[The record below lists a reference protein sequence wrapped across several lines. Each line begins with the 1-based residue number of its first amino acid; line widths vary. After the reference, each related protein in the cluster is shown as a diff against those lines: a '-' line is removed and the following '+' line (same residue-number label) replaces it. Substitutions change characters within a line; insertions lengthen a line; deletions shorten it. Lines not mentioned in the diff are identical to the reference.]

1 MLELLKVKASGF
13 KLLEDNF
20 ELDFTTRTRVYQ
32 KDKLSEIEEIDKGL
46 NTFRSI
52 AFVGGNSSGKS
63 TALSLVLKTLLFL
76 QTGRWEFIPREFKK
90 DSIDLNIVFYLEG
103 FLYNYSCT
111 FNKIEIDKLSIANIY
126 SPITNEKLIKLE
138 YNKARGIVNLDLLN
152 TNGVDESEI
161 LKSSLLDT
169 SAIAKITGDKIS
181 VDEFSN
187 NNIVNF
193 DGNIVRNTFFASL
206 NSCDKELVSSIIK
219 LLDESIEYIICDN
232 SDLVKFKR
240 INEKEII
247 ISKLELLSILSS
259 GTFRGVELYVRSIN
273 ALKYGK
279 VFIVDEIENCFHK
292 NLVKNLLFIFNS
304 KNINSKGAKLIFSTH
319 YTEILDSINRRDN
332 IFITHKENGYV
343 NVKNLYSDYDVRTEL
358 SKSNQ
363 FDNNVFNT
371 SFNYEQLLNVKELII
386 NDLHTNNDWG
396 K

>member
-111 FNKIEIDKLSIANIY
+111 FSKIEIDKLSIANIY

-319 YTEILDSINRRDN
+319 YTEILDSLSRRDN

-371 SFNYEQLLNVKELII
+371 SFNYEQLLNVNELII
-386 NDLHTNNDWG
+386 NDLHTNND
-396 K
+396 

>member
-126 SPITNEKLIKLE
+126 SPITNEKLTKLE

-240 INEKEII
+240 INEKEIT

-319 YTEILDSINRRDN
+319 YTEILDSLSRRDN

-386 NDLHTNNDWG
+386 NDLHTNND
-396 K
+396 

>member
-1 MLELLKVKASGF
+1 MLELLKVKANGF

-319 YTEILDSINRRDN
+319 YTEILDSLSRRDN

-371 SFNYEQLLNVKELII
+371 SFNYEQLLNVNELII
-386 NDLHTNNDWG
+386 NDLHTNND
-396 K
+396 

>member
-32 KDKLSEIEEIDKGL
+32 KDKLNEIEEIDKGL

-126 SPITNEKLIKLE
+126 SPITNEKLIKRE

-187 NNIVNF
+187 NNIINF
-193 DGNIVRNTFFASL
+193 DGNIVRNTFFSSL

-319 YTEILDSINRRDN
+319 YTEILDSLSRRDN

-386 NDLHTNNDWG
+386 NDLHTNND
-396 K
+396 

>member
-111 FNKIEIDKLSIANIY
+111 FSKIEIDKLSIANIY

-181 VDEFSN
+181 VDEFSD

-193 DGNIVRNTFFASL
+193 DVNIVRNTFFASL

-247 ISKLELLSILSS
+247 ISKFELLSILSS

-319 YTEILDSINRRDN
+319 YTEILDSLSRRDN

>member
-111 FNKIEIDKLSIANIY
+111 FSKIEIDKLSIANIY
-126 SPITNEKLIKLE
+126 SPITNEKLTKLE

-193 DGNIVRNTFFASL
+193 DRNIVRNTFFASL

-319 YTEILDSINRRDN
+319 YTEILDSLSRRDN

-386 NDLHTNNDWG
+386 NDLHTNND
-396 K
+396 

>member
-1 MLELLKVKASGF
+1 MLELLKVKANGF

-193 DGNIVRNTFFASL
+193 DVNIVRNTFFASL

-232 SDLVKFKR
+232 SDLVKVKR

-319 YTEILDSINRRDN
+319 YTEILDSLSRRDN

-386 NDLHTNNDWG
+386 NDLHTNND
-396 K
+396 

>member
-193 DGNIVRNTFFASL
+193 DVNIVRNTFFASL

-319 YTEILDSINRRDN
+319 YTEILDSLSRRDN

-371 SFNYEQLLNVKELII
+371 SFNYEQLLNVNELII

>member
-193 DGNIVRNTFFASL
+193 DVNIVRNTFFASL

-247 ISKLELLSILSS
+247 ISKFELLSILSS

-319 YTEILDSINRRDN
+319 YTEILDSLSRRDN

-371 SFNYEQLLNVKELII
+371 SFNYEQLLNVNELII
-386 NDLHTNNDWG
+386 NDLHTNND
-396 K
+396 

>member
-20 ELDFTTRTRVYQ
+20 ELDFTARTRVYQ

-319 YTEILDSINRRDN
+319 YTEILDSLSRRDN

-386 NDLHTNNDWG
+386 NNLHTNND
-396 K
+396 

>member
-126 SPITNEKLIKLE
+126 SPITNEKLTKLE

-193 DGNIVRNTFFASL
+193 DVNIVRNTFFASL

-319 YTEILDSINRRDN
+319 YTEILDSLSRRDN

-386 NDLHTNNDWG
+386 NDLHINND
-396 K
+396 

>member
-1 MLELLKVKASGF
+1 MLELLKVKANGF

-193 DGNIVRNTFFASL
+193 DVNIVRNTFFASL

-279 VFIVDEIENCFHK
+279 VFIVNEIENCFHK

-319 YTEILDSINRRDN
+319 YTEILDSLSRRDN

>member
-1 MLELLKVKASGF
+1 MLELLKVKANGF

-386 NDLHTNNDWG
+386 NDLHTNND
-396 K
+396 

>member
-1 MLELLKVKASGF
+1 MLELLKVKANGF

-193 DGNIVRNTFFASL
+193 DVNIVRNTFFASL

-279 VFIVDEIENCFHK
+279 VFIVDEIESCFHK

-319 YTEILDSINRRDN
+319 YTEILDSLSRRDN

-386 NDLHTNNDWG
+386 NDLHTNND
-396 K
+396 

>member
-193 DGNIVRNTFFASL
+193 DVNIVRNTFFASL

-319 YTEILDSINRRDN
+319 YTEILDSLSRRDN

-386 NDLHTNNDWG
+386 NDLHTNND
-396 K
+396 

>member
-343 NVKNLYSDYDVRTEL
+343 NVNNLYSDYDVRTEL

-386 NDLHTNNDWG
+386 NDLHTNND
-396 K
+396 

>member
-20 ELDFTTRTRVYQ
+20 ELNFTTRTRVYQ

-111 FNKIEIDKLSIANIY
+111 FSKIEIDKLSIANIY

-193 DGNIVRNTFFASL
+193 DVNIVRNTFFASL

-247 ISKLELLSILSS
+247 ISKFELLSILSS

-319 YTEILDSINRRDN
+319 YTEILDSLSRRDN

>member
-193 DGNIVRNTFFASL
+193 DVNIVRNTFFASL

-247 ISKLELLSILSS
+247 ISKFELLSILSS

-319 YTEILDSINRRDN
+319 YTEILDSLSRRDN

-363 FDNNVFNT
+363 FDNNDFNT

-386 NDLHTNNDWG
+386 NDLHINND
-396 K
+396 

>member
-1 MLELLKVKASGF
+1 MLELLKVKANGF

-193 DGNIVRNTFFASL
+193 DVNIVRNTFFASL

-247 ISKLELLSILSS
+247 ISQLELLSILSS

-304 KNINSKGAKLIFSTH
+304 KNINSKGAKLIFSIH
-319 YTEILDSINRRDN
+319 YTEILDSLSRRDN

>member
-152 TNGVDESEI
+152 TNCVDESEI

-319 YTEILDSINRRDN
+319 YTEILDSLSRRDN

-386 NDLHTNNDWG
+386 NDLHTNND
-396 K
+396 

>member
-386 NDLHTNNDWG
+386 NDLHTNND
-396 K
+396 

>member
-279 VFIVDEIENCFHK
+279 VLIVDEIENCFHK
-292 NLVKNLLFIFNS
+292 NLVKNLLFIFNN

-319 YTEILDSINRRDN
+319 YTEILDSLSRRDN

-343 NVKNLYSDYDVRTEL
+343 NSKNLYSDYDVRTEL

-386 NDLHTNNDWG
+386 NDLHTNND
-396 K
+396 

>member
-20 ELDFTTRTRVYQ
+20 ELNFTTRTRVYQ

-319 YTEILDSINRRDN
+319 YTEILDSLSRRDN

-371 SFNYEQLLNVKELII
+371 SFNYEQLLNVNELII

>member
-20 ELDFTTRTRVYQ
+20 ELNFTTRTRVYQ

-126 SPITNEKLIKLE
+126 SPITNEKLTKLE
-138 YNKARGIVNLDLLN
+138 YNKARGLVNLDLLN

-273 ALKYGK
+273 VLKYGK

-319 YTEILDSINRRDN
+319 YTEILDSLSRRDN

-371 SFNYEQLLNVKELII
+371 SFNYEQLLNVNELII
-386 NDLHTNNDWG
+386 NDLHTNND
-396 K
+396 

>member
-1 MLELLKVKASGF
+1 MLELLKVKANGF

-193 DGNIVRNTFFASL
+193 DVNIVRNTFFASL

-247 ISKLELLSILSS
+247 ISQLELLSILSS

-304 KNINSKGAKLIFSTH
+304 KNINSKGAKLIFSIH
-319 YTEILDSINRRDN
+319 YTEILDSLSRRDN

-386 NDLHTNNDWG
+386 NDLHTNND
-396 K
+396 

>member
-111 FNKIEIDKLSIANIY
+111 FSKIEIDKLSIANIY

-152 TNGVDESEI
+152 TNGVDEIEI

-193 DGNIVRNTFFASL
+193 DVNIVRNTFFASL

-247 ISKLELLSILSS
+247 ISKFELLSILSS

>member
-193 DGNIVRNTFFASL
+193 DVNIVRNTFFASL

-279 VFIVDEIENCFHK
+279 VFIVDEIESCFHK

-319 YTEILDSINRRDN
+319 YTEILDSLSRRDN

>member
-1 MLELLKVKASGF
+1 MLELLNVKASGF

-181 VDEFSN
+181 VDEFNN

-319 YTEILDSINRRDN
+319 YTEILDSLSRRDN

-343 NVKNLYSDYDVRTEL
+343 NSKNLYSDYDVRTEL

-386 NDLHTNNDWG
+386 NDLHTNND
-396 K
+396 

>member
-111 FNKIEIDKLSIANIY
+111 FSKIEIDKLSIANIY

-319 YTEILDSINRRDN
+319 YTEILDSLSRRDN

-386 NDLHTNNDWG
+386 NDLHTNND
-396 K
+396 

>member
-1 MLELLKVKASGF
+1 MLELLKVKANGF

-193 DGNIVRNTFFASL
+193 DVNIVRNTFFASL

-247 ISKLELLSILSS
+247 ISQLELLSILSS

-319 YTEILDSINRRDN
+319 YTEILDSLSRRDN

>member
-111 FNKIEIDKLSIANIY
+111 FSKIEIDKLSIANIY

-193 DGNIVRNTFFASL
+193 DVNIVRNTFFASL
-206 NSCDKELVSSIIK
+206 SSCDKELVSSIIK

-319 YTEILDSINRRDN
+319 YTEILDSLSRRDN

>member
-111 FNKIEIDKLSIANIY
+111 FSKIEIDKLSIANIY

-169 SAIAKITGDKIS
+169 SAIAKITRDKIS

-193 DGNIVRNTFFASL
+193 DVNIVRNTFFASL

-247 ISKLELLSILSS
+247 ISKFELLSILSS

-363 FDNNVFNT
+363 FDNNIFNT

-386 NDLHTNNDWG
+386 NDLHTNND
-396 K
+396 

>member
-20 ELDFTTRTRVYQ
+20 ELDFTARTRVYQ

-111 FNKIEIDKLSIANIY
+111 FSKIEIDKLSIANIY

-386 NDLHTNNDWG
+386 NDLHTNND
-396 K
+396 

>member
-20 ELDFTTRTRVYQ
+20 ELDFTARTRVYQ

-111 FNKIEIDKLSIANIY
+111 FSKIEIDKLSIANIY

-193 DGNIVRNTFFASL
+193 DVNIVRNTFFASL

-247 ISKLELLSILSS
+247 ISKFELLSILSS

-319 YTEILDSINRRDN
+319 YTEILDSLSRRDN

-386 NDLHTNNDWG
+386 NDLHTNND
-396 K
+396 

>member
-111 FNKIEIDKLSIANIY
+111 FSKIEIDKLSIANIY

-279 VFIVDEIENCFHK
+279 VLIVDEIENCFHK
-292 NLVKNLLFIFNS
+292 NLVKNLLFIFNN

-319 YTEILDSINRRDN
+319 YTEILDSLSRRDN
-332 IFITHKENGYV
+332 IFITHKENGHV

>member
-103 FLYNYSCT
+103 FLYNYSCA

-259 GTFRGVELYVRSIN
+259 GTFRGVELYVRGIN

-319 YTEILDSINRRDN
+319 YTEILDSLSRRDN

-371 SFNYEQLLNVKELII
+371 SFNYEQFLNVKELII
-386 NDLHTNNDWG
+386 NDLHTNND
-396 K
+396 

>member
-193 DGNIVRNTFFASL
+193 DVNIVRNTFFASL

-279 VFIVDEIENCFHK
+279 VFIVDEIESCFHK

-319 YTEILDSINRRDN
+319 YTEILDSLSRRDN

-386 NDLHTNNDWG
+386 NDLHTNND
-396 K
+396 

>member
-111 FNKIEIDKLSIANIY
+111 FSKIEIDKLSIANIF

-319 YTEILDSINRRDN
+319 YTEILDSLSRRDN

-386 NDLHTNNDWG
+386 NDLHTNND
-396 K
+396 

>member
-20 ELDFTTRTRVYQ
+20 ELNFTTKTRVYQ

-126 SPITNEKLIKLE
+126 SPITNEKLTKLE

-193 DGNIVRNTFFASL
+193 DGNIVRNTFFARL

-319 YTEILDSINRRDN
+319 YTEILDSLSRRDN

-371 SFNYEQLLNVKELII
+371 SFNYEQLLNVNELII